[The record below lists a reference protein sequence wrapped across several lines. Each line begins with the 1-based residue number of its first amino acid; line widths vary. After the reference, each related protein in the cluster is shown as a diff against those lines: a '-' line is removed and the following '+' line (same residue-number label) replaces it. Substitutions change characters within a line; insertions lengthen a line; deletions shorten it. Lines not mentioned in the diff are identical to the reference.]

1 MKNSSIFNLRNTA
14 VTCALALGSLA
25 STVAHAQTQ
34 SVKVDVPFAFQSGS
48 KTLPA
53 GTYTIKLESDH
64 IMLLHGTAR
73 GAINNEIINP
83 EERTTPYAVGR
94 VVFHKYGDHYY
105 IREVWLAGDKTGHE
119 CAATKSEKE
128 LQMAKNTEAP
138 SGTEVAINVQP
149 QF

>member
-25 STVAHAQTQ
+25 SSVAYAQTQ
-34 SVKVDVPFAFQSGS
+34 SVKVDVPFAFESGS

-53 GTYTIKLESDH
+53 GIYTITLESDH
-64 IMLLHGTAR
+64 IMLLRGTAR
-73 GAINNEIINP
+73 GAINNEITNP
-83 EERTTPYAVGR
+83 EERTTPYQVGR

-105 IREVWLAGDKTGHE
+105 IREVWLAGDKTGRE

-128 LQMAKNTEAP
+128 LQMAKNSEAP
-138 SGTEVAINVQP
+138 SGTEVAINLLP